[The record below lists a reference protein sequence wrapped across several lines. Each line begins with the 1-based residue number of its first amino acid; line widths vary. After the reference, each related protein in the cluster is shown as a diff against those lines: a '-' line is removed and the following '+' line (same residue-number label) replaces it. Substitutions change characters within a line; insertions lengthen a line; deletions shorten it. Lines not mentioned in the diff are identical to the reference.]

1 MCTLAHE
8 ATSMDH
14 MGHLEL
20 KGLAIQSLRV
30 IPFAN
35 HICTNK
41 SLRTLLSL
49 MDTENRVVVA
59 RGYRLGGGMEWE
71 LGISRCKLLYI

>member
-1 MCTLAHE
+1 MI
-8 ATSMDH
+8 H

-30 IPFAN
+30 VTN

-59 RGYRLGGGMEWE
+59 RGYRLGGRNGVEAWD
-71 LGISRCKLLYI
+71 